1 LAIVQPEALGV
12 APSGPVSRY
21 GVASPAAVSGCAG
34 TMMSQ
39 LEFAGGGAAGVAD
52 RHGAAVAGAGGAVAA
67 PVPVADAAGA
77 GTAVGLG
84 AAVAATPGAVEA
96 GAAVAATPGAV
107 EAGAAGRVVA
117 DVAGELVAA
126 PAGTGVAAALGLA
139 RPAPAR
145 GAMAA
150 TSDMAGRADPAAAG
164 AVQAPAGPSAVL
176 EALSM
181 AWMCGALK
189 LAIAATSATIRSPII
204 GARRVR
210 GRSGKSRYLRA
221 SRRRYERT
229 LR

>member
-1 LAIVQPEALGV
+1 
-12 APSGPVSRY
+12 
-21 GVASPAAVSGCAG
+21 
-34 TMMSQ
+34 
-39 LEFAGGGAAGVAD
+39 
-52 RHGAAVAGAGGAVAA
+52 
-67 PVPVADAAGA
+67 
-77 GTAVGLG
+77 
-84 AAVAATPGAVEA
+84 
-96 GAAVAATPGAV
+96 
-107 EAGAAGRVVA
+107 
-117 DVAGELVAA
+117 
-126 PAGTGVAAALGLA
+126 
-139 RPAPAR
+139 
-145 GAMAA
+145 MAA

>member
-1 LAIVQPEALGV
+1 LAIVQPEAFGV

-39 LEFAGGGAAGVAD
+39 LEFAGGGGAAGVAD

-96 GAAVAATPGAV
+96 GAAGP
-107 EAGAAGRVVA
+107 VVA
-117 DVAGELVAA
+117 DGAGELVAA
-126 PAGTGVAAALGLA
+126 PVGTGVAAALGFA

-145 GAMAA
+145 GATAA
-150 TSDMAGRADPAAAG
+150 TSDMAGLTDPAAAG
-164 AVQAPAGPSAVL
+164 AAQAPAGPSAVL

-181 AWMCGALK
+181 AWMCGTLK
-189 LAIAATSATIRSPII
+189 LAIPATSATIRNPII

>member
-1 LAIVQPEALGV
+1 M
-12 APSGPVSRY
+12 
-21 GVASPAAVSGCAG
+21 ASPAAVSGCAG

-77 GTAVGLG
+77 GTAVGL
-84 AAVAATPGAVEA
+84 